1 MLKQVVLLKRRDGMS
16 MDEFIHYYEEHHA
29 KLGERFMP
37 LARRYLRRYVRPE
50 KNPITGEIVELDFDV
65 VMEIWWNTRQD
76 FEATMKQIGAGEAHR
91 LFYEDEEKLFN
102 SHNNRVFT
110 VDEYESDMPAGL
122 SGK

>member
-16 MDEFIHYYEEHHA
+16 MDEFIDYYENHHA
-29 KLGERFMP
+29 KMAERYMP

-65 VMEIWWNTRQD
+65 VMEIWWSTRQD
-76 FEATMKQIGAGEAHR
+76 FEETMKQIGKGEAHR
-91 LFYEDEEKLFN
+91 LFYDDEEKLFN

-110 VDEYESDMPAGL
+110 VDEHESDMPAGL
-122 SGK
+122 ADK